1 MRGIFLLKIIAN
13 QSTIFLVK
21 TNYASKSTIRSTGK
35 DRLFA
40 AGFSRRLARPSIGQ
54 TFASLTSSFR
64 GDGLWDASL
73 LDRLQAPLTR
83 HHD

>member
-1 MRGIFLLKIIAN
+1 M
-13 QSTIFLVK
+13 K
-21 TNYASKSTIRSTGK
+21 TNYSAKTTIRSSSR

-40 AGFSRRLARPSIGQ
+40 AGFSRRLARPSVGQ
-54 TFASLTSSFR
+54 TFASFTSNFR
-64 GDGLWDASL
+64 PDDLWDASL

>member
-1 MRGIFLLKIIAN
+1 M
-13 QSTIFLVK
+13 K
-21 TNYASKSTIRSTGK
+21 TNYSAKSTIRSTTR
-35 DRLFA
+35 DRLSL

-54 TFASLTSSFR
+54 TFASLNSSFR
-64 GDGLWDASL
+64 GDDLWDASL